1 MSIFLKREVLLV
13 KFPIIFPL
21 VYLFILYTF
30 PIYETHLIFL
40 TIFNNTLK
48 NKQNYFFNNK
58 PINFKRSP
66 WPRSQDLNPLISLP
80 FAISILRRKNMIR
93 WGSCVGEK
101 PYFIF

>member
-1 MSIFLKREVLLV
+1 MKTKIFCD
-13 KFPIIFPL
+13 IAD
-21 VYLFILYTF
+21 
-30 PIYETHLIFL
+30 YETI
-40 TIFNNTLK
+40 K
-48 NKQNYFFNNK
+48 FFNNK

-101 PYFIF
+101 PYFYFLKLISQNLQNPMPSNTA